1 MSQRLRAGT
10 HVCSHVVMGTVT
22 HESYCLQT
30 KKRNAE
36 CGRSMSPSTPTIP
49 GSSDLTV
56 LSPLPSCVVNSAHL
70 HLHCSEERLIYAPL
84 PGGVSTAE

>member
-22 HESYCLQT
+22 HESD
-30 KKRNAE
+30 KKRNPE
-36 CGRSMSPSTPTIP
+36 CGRSPSTPTIP

-56 LSPLPSCVVNSAHL
+56 LSPLPSCAVNSAHL
-70 HLHCSEERLIYAPL
+70 HLHCSEERLICAPL